1 VQLIESGSQRVTKG
15 VELANNAGQALGRI
29 NQSSVGLASMVQSI
43 AAAAEQQSAAS
54 QQISKAVETI
64 NTVTRESSQG
74 AGQMAQAAATLSQQ
88 SERLQGLVGRFK
100 L

>member
-1 VQLIESGSQRVTKG
+1 
-15 VELANNAGQALGRI
+15 
-29 NQSSVGLASMVQSI
+29 
-43 AAAAEQQSAAS
+43 
-54 QQISKAVETI
+54 VETI